1 MDKELI
7 IWILTAVMGGIDV
20 GSLIAVAIAI
30 LKGVSK
36 RVEDS
41 TGLKGE
47 LRALNKNLAK
57 AIEQNEQLKEENRSL
72 MLEMKGIKSYGDKG
86 IRVHREAKK

>member
-7 IWILTAVMGGIDV
+7 IWILTAVMGTIDV

-47 LRALNKNLAK
+47 LKALNKNLAK
-57 AIEQNEQLKEENRSL
+57 AIEQNEKLKEENHNL
-72 MLEMKGIKSYGDKG
+72 MLEMKGLKGYAGKG
-86 IRVHREAKK
+86 IGIHREIKK

>member
-7 IWILTAVMGGIDV
+7 IWILTAVLGGVDI
-20 GSLIAVAIAI
+20 GTMISVAIVI
-30 LKGVSK
+30 LKGIKK
-36 RVEDS
+36 RLEDS
-41 TGLKGE
+41 TGIK
-47 LRALNKNLAK
+47 RDVVQLNKNLSK
-57 AIEQNEQLKEENRSL
+57 VIEQNEQLKEENRSL

>member
-20 GSLIAVAIAI
+20 GSLVVVAIAI

-36 RVEDS
+36 RVQDS
-41 TGLKGE
+41 TGLKGDV
-47 LRALNKNLAK
+47 AKLNKNLAK
-57 AIEQNEQLKEENRSL
+57 MIEQNEQLKEENRNL
-72 MLEMKGIKSYGDKG
+72 MLEMKGLKDYASKG
-86 IRVHREAKK
+86 IRVHGEIKK

>member
-7 IWILTAVMGGIDV
+7 IWILTAVLGGIDV
-20 GSLIAVAIAI
+20 GSLIVVAIAI

-36 RVEDS
+36 RVQDS

-47 LRALNKNLAK
+47 VVKLNKNLAK
-57 AIEQNEQLKEENRSL
+57 VIEQNEHLKEENHNL
-72 MLEMKGIKSYGDKG
+72 MLEMKGLKAYGGKG
-86 IRVHREAKK
+86 IGVHREIKE